1 MQRALLRA
9 GIDAAK
15 ILGRAPQIN
24 ACLTEPLFFPFGGV
38 DRALL
43 RFADEPNYAPR
54 FNCLKLCVDP
64 TLSYLKIQCSS
75 CPCSAPNA
83 ARRVSFWHSQSN
95 ASAHSNRLRTERADV
110 DIANCALS
118 PPSGVLNRSARMNL
132 ERSQLDATN
141 GNFSTDPISTIIG
154 HRRGAGLYVSP
165 ERSTPRTTIDRAIA
179 SAEFIEVIY
188 LNIRPVT

>member
-64 TLSYLKIQCSS
+64 TLSCLEILCSS
-75 CPCSAPNA
+75 CPRSAPNA
-83 ARRVSFWHSQSN
+83 RLAAYRSGTLKAMRARIRISC
-95 ASAHSNRLRTERADV
+95 ERSPRMW
-110 DIANCALS
+110 ISANCALWS
-118 PPSGVLNRSARMNL
+118 PNGVLNRSARTNL

-188 LNIRPVT
+188 LT